1 MEEAKFT
8 TGTSAL
14 RIFNG
19 AYMRA
24 CCTACPHSWAAT
36 AAAIILLLSYTPSL
50 KFTVLLVGL

>member
-19 AYMRA
+19 RTYVHAAQRV
-24 CCTACPHSWAAT
+24 HIHGAT
-36 AAAIILLLSYTPSL
+36 AAAIMLLLSYTPSL